1 MTSLLPQNQT
11 EEELAMSN
19 ITNPNS
25 IYIKGKLKFTGYK
38 QIELH
43 CYVDTGASLCI
54 ASKHVIPEEHWV
66 NAERPLQVKIAN
78 GKTIAITK
86 VCKNLDILIAGEI
99 FHIPTVYQQETGI
112 DFIIGNNFLQLYG
125 PFTQLTKMIILTLN
139 HEEIFIRKITFAKKV
154 GVIGFLNS
162 MKKNSRTKKTE
173 VINISPNKIQLLQRG
188 RDSINKFKE
197 MNFICQNLIFDIEKK
212 SKIEK
217 LLDLVCSENPLDP
230 EKTKKWMKASIK
242 LKDPNT
248 VIKVKPMKYSPQ
260 DREEFARQ
268 IHELLDMKIII
279 PSKSPHMSPAFL
291 VENEAERRR
300 GKKRMV
306 VNYKAIN
313 DATIGDSHNLPNKD
327 ELLTLIRGKKIF
339 SSLDCKSGFWQVLL
353 DKDSQ
358 LLTAFTCPQGHYQ
371 WIVVPFGLK
380 QAPSI
385 FQRHMQNA
393 FRAYE
398 KYCCVYVD
406 DILIFSDN
414 ESDHLKHI
422 AIVLKRCQN
431 LGIILSKKKAQ
442 LFKTKIN
449 FLGLEIDQGTH
460 CPQNH
465 ILEHIH
471 KFPDRIED
479 KKQLQRFLGILTY
492 ASDYI
497 QKLAA
502 LRAPLQVKL
511 KKDIPWEWK
520 DSDTSY
526 ISKVKKNLKSFPKLY
541 HPLPDDKLIIETDA
555 SGEFW
560 GGVLKAVNSNQEL
573 ICRYAS
579 GNFKNAEK
587 NYHSN
592 EKEYLAVIRVINKFS
607 IYLTP
612 VKFLIRTDNKNFTYF
627 LRIKL
632 QGDNKQGRLVRWQ
645 QWLSRYTFDVEHIE
659 GVKNCLADF
668 LTREYHS

>member
-1 MTSLLPQNQT
+1 
-11 EEELAMSN
+11 
-19 ITNPNS
+19 
-25 IYIKGKLKFTGYK
+25 
-38 QIELH
+38 
-43 CYVDTGASLCI
+43 
-54 ASKHVIPEEHWV
+54 
-66 NAERPLQVKIAN
+66 
-78 GKTIAITK
+78 
-86 VCKNLDILIAGEI
+86 
-99 FHIPTVYQQETGI
+99 
-112 DFIIGNNFLQLYG
+112 
-125 PFTQLTKMIILTLN
+125 MIILTLSGK
-139 HEEIFIRKITFAKKV
+139 EVYISKVTTAYRV
-154 GVIGFLNS
+154 GVKGFLES
-162 MKKNSRTKKTE
+162 MKKKSKVQKPDA
-173 VINISPNKIQLLQRG
+173 INISSNKIHFLERG
-188 RDSINKFKE
+188 KDSIKKYKE
-197 MNFICQNLIFDIEKK
+197 SNFIIQNLVLEIEKK
-212 SKIEK
+212 SIIEK
-217 LLDLVCSENPLDP
+217 LLDSVCSENPLDP
-230 EKTKKWMKASIK
+230 EKTKNWMKATIM
-242 LKDPNT
+242 LKDPKT
-248 VIKVKPMKYSPQ
+248 VIKVRPMKYSPQ
-260 DREEFARQ
+260 DREEFGKQ
-268 IHELLDMKIII
+268 IQELLDMKIII

-306 VNYKAIN
+306 VNYKSIN

-327 ELLTLIRGKKIF
+327 ELLTLIRGKKMF

-353 DKDSQ
+353 DKESQ

-393 FRAYE
+393 FRSFE
-398 KYCCVYVD
+398 KFCCVYVD

-414 ESDHLKHI
+414 EQDHLRHLVTI
-422 AIVLKRCQN
+422 LKKCQQ

-460 CPQNH
+460 CPQPH

-471 KFPDRIED
+471 KFPDKLED

-497 QKLAA
+497 PKLAA
-502 LRAPLQVKL
+502 LRAPLQAKL
-511 KKDIPWEWK
+511 KKDIPWKWENS
-520 DSDTSY
+520 DSNY

-541 HPLPDDKLIIETDA
+541 HPQPEDKLIIETDA
-555 SGEFW
+555 SGEYW
-560 GGVLKAVNSNQEL
+560 GGVLKAVNSDQEL
-573 ICRYAS
+573 ICRYTS
-579 GNFKNAEK
+579 GSFKNAER

-612 VKFLIRTDNKNFTYF
+612 IKFLVRTDNRNFTYF

-632 QGDNKQGRLVRWQ
+632 AGDNKQGRLVRWQ
-645 QWLSRYTFDVEHIE
+645 QWLSRYSFDVEHVE
-659 GVKNCLADF
+659 GTKNCLADF
-668 LTREYHS
+668 LTREFNTNQ